1 MKASSSD
8 AVAPGNYR
16 RPQIRKSR
24 DLTFSSISCGTPL
37 PSLEARRTV
46 LEDQK
51 GFSFGIS
58 LILSA
63 EALHKER
70 IALESVLEPWLC
82 TLKIRYVRLH
92 T

>member
-8 AVAPGNYR
+8 AVAPGNHR
-16 RPQIRKSR
+16 RPEIRKSR
-24 DLTFSSISCGTPL
+24 GLAFSNASSGTLL
-37 PSLEARRTV
+37 PSLEERRTV

-82 TLKIRYVRLH
+82 TLKIRYVRRH